1 MIILIDAEKIFN
13 NIQHTFMIKALKILG
28 RGRNYHHIIKSIY
41 ENPTVNIK
49 FSGERLKDVFIA
61 ILR

>member
-1 MIILIDAEKIFN
+1 MQKKYLIIFN
-13 NIQHTFMIKALKILG
+13 MLSWKKALKILG

-41 ENPTVNIK
+41 ENPAVNIK
-49 FSGERLKDVFIA
+49 FTGERLKDVFIA